1 MRILR
6 LSVKYIL
13 LFLLLTLLLAS
24 CSNTQYLTDT
34 QVLLKKN
41 DVEVQSGIDYRKI
54 RKNIE
59 ENLSLERK
67 LATLTK
73 QQPNRKTLGLFKLN
87 LTIYNRFY
95 ADSLKGLYR
104 WITTTIGEPPVLFDS
119 ASLASS
125 SQIMQEYMI
134 SKGYLLSS
142 VQYDYSIRKKLAT
155 PHYYVIPGPLY
166 FIDTVFYPTDTS
178 LVTSILHST
187 KKNTLLKQVNAFD
200 ADVVGKEQLRIY
212 REFQNRGY
220 YHFIPDFIFF
230 EADTFNSTRKVNL
243 YVKIQPSDNADDF
256 RQHYIRNIYVFPNY
270 NPEDQIE
277 FAHHDTVKF
286 NENYFID
293 DSGTVKQ
300 SLLADRIVIKKGA
313 IYSRDDYDFTLNR
326 LADLGIF
333 KFISIRYSEG
343 VGHEVDGIIY
353 LTPGKKHAITTEIEA
368 SNIEDNVGGALRLSY
383 KDKNVFFT
391 GNQFDVSLNAGT
403 QIPVFNNDSLIFNL
417 SGQINFYVP
426 RFLPGNYFTSWTPR
440 TRLTA
445 LANYYQQTNIYELN
459 NYSLTYG
466 FEGKKSYHRLL
477 PNIFSVSY
485 VNSTILSQEF
495 QERLNTDP
503 FLKQTFEDQLITGI
517 NNTYIYSNQEVQKR
531 RDFTFFRISG
541 ELAGTIIYPLNT
553 LLGDDNLDTSG
564 HYKLFGTNYANFFRA
579 ELDIRHYFR
588 FSQNRTFVSRFSVGE
603 AINYWNS
610 DVVPYIK
617 QFYLGGTT
625 SMRAWRVRSLGPGS
639 YTDTSTINFFNSAGD
654 IKLEGNLEYR
664 FNIFGRLNGALF
676 ADAGNIWLR
685 KFDPAKPGA
694 NFQVGTFLDE
704 IAIGAGIGFRLDFS
718 YFVLRLDV
726 ATPLRDAATQFSDRW
741 VIGDFDILNSAWRKD
756 NLLFNLA
763 IGYPF

>member
-1 MRILR
+1 
-6 LSVKYIL
+6 
-13 LFLLLTLLLAS
+13 
-24 CSNTQYLTDT
+24 
-34 QVLLKKN
+34 LLKKN

-134 SKGYLLSS
+134 SKGYLLST
-142 VQYDYSIRKKLAT
+142 VHYDYSIRKKRAT
-155 PHYYVIPGPLY
+155 PHYYIMPGSLY
-166 FIDTVFYPTDTS
+166 SIDSVFYPTDTS
-178 LVTSILHST
+178 LITSVLHST
-187 KKNTLLKQVNAFD
+187 QKNTLLKKGNAFD
-200 ADVVGKEQLRIY
+200 ADVIGNEQLRLF
-212 REFQNRGY
+212 REFQNKGY
-220 YHFIPDFIFF
+220 YHFVRDIIVFM
-230 EADTFNSTRKVNL
+230 ADTFNSTRKANL
-243 YVKIQPSDNADDF
+243 YVKTQPSGNAEDF
-256 RQHYIRNIYVFPNY
+256 SQHYINDIYIFPNY
-270 NPEDQIE
+270 DPEQQIE
-277 FAHHDTVKF
+277 FAKHDTVEVDGNF
-286 NENYFID
+286 FIND
-293 DSGTVKQ
+293 LGTVKP
-300 SLLADRIVIKKGA
+300 SLLIHRIVMKKGA
-313 IYSRDDYDFTLNR
+313 MYSRDDYDFTINR

-333 KFISIRYSEG
+333 KFISIRYSENAA
-343 VGHEVDGIIY
+343 HQLDAIIY
-353 LTPGKKHAITTEIEA
+353 LTPGKKHAVTAEIEA
-368 SNIEDNVGGALRLSY
+368 SNIEDNVGGALKLSY

-391 GNQFDVSLNAGT
+391 GNQFDIGLNAGT
-403 QIPVFNNDSLIFNL
+403 QIPVFNKDSLIFNL
-417 SGQINFYVP
+417 SGQLNFYLP

-459 NYSLTYG
+459 NYSFTYG
-466 FEGKKSYHRLL
+466 YEGKKNHHRLL
-477 PNIFSVSY
+477 PNVFSVSY
-485 VNSTILSQEF
+485 VNSTILSAEF
-495 QERLNTDP
+495 QERLNADP
-503 FLKQTFEDQLITGI
+503 FLKQTFEDLLITGF
-517 NNTYIYSNQEVQKR
+517 NNTYIYSNQDVQKR

-541 ELAGTIIYPLNT
+541 ELAGSIIYPLNT
-553 LLGDDNLDTSG
+553 LLGDGNLDTSG
-564 HYKLFGTNYANFFRA
+564 HYKLFGINYANFFRA
-579 ELDIRHYFR
+579 EIDIRHYFR
-588 FSQNRTFVSRFSVGE
+588 FSQNRTFVTRFSAGE

-617 QFYLGGTT
+617 QFYLGGTS

-639 YTDTSTINFFNSAGD
+639 YTDTSIINFFNSAGD
-654 IKLEGNLEYR
+654 IKIEANLEYR

-685 KFDPAKPGA
+685 KYDPFKPGA
-694 NFQVGTFLDE
+694 NFRIATFMEE
-704 IAIGAGIGFRLDFS
+704 IAIGTGIGFRLDFS
-718 YFVLRLDV
+718 FFVLRLDV
-726 ATPLRDAATQFSDRW
+726 ATPLRDPAAISSDRW
-741 VIGDFDILNSAWRKD
+741 VITDFDLLSSAWRKD